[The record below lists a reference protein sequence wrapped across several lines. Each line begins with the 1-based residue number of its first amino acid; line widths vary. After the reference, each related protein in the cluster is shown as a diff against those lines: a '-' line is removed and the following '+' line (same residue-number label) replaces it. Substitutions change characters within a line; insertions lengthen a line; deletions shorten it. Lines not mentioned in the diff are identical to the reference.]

1 MQEEEDA
8 FDEDGLLRDVA
19 LRSEGEEEEDDD
31 ARVVLLE
38 EDDEEEI
45 ELQRRRREEMRRES
59 FVGERDGEDASLLAG
74 EGARRGE
81 SVAGLSLADFS
92 RKLSGG
98 RALLEDEEVG
108 GGEESPSPDI
118 NWGGLSEFGCLFSAF
133 FFPTQIIEYFLL
145 LELIIFCSVFLQ
157 AGGTR
162 LSLLPSK

>member
-74 EGARRGE
+74 EGARGGE

-133 FFPTQIIEYFLL
+133 FFLL
-145 LELIIFCSVFLQ
+145 
-157 AGGTR
+157 
-162 LSLLPSK
+162 K